1 MTQGPDT
8 LVCFAVKE
16 EAKHF
21 MRLAA
26 ARPEIQLLLTGMGG
40 QNAERTVRAALAEG
54 RPKRVITAGFA
65 GGLNPKLARGDILY
79 HAEEGTELANDL
91 RAAGAHAARFYC
103 APSVVATARSK
114 EQLFLSTKADA
125 VEMESCVIYKL
136 CSEQKISAAIVRVIL
151 DTAGEDLVLDFNKVM
166 TGDLRIDPL
175 RLALEVLKSP
185 GSIPGLLRLQKQ
197 SSLAAGRLAD
207 VLTRLLF

>member
-1 MTQGPDT
+1 
-8 LVCFAVKE
+8 
-16 EAKHF
+16 

-26 ARPEIQLLLTGMGG
+26 ARPEIQLLLTGMGA
-40 QNAERTVRAALAEG
+40 QNAERTLRAALAER

-65 GGLNPKLARGDILY
+65 GGLDPKLGRGDVLY
-79 HAEEGTELANDL
+79 QAQEGTELANGL

-103 APSVVATARSK
+103 APSVVATAHSK
-114 EQLFLSTKADA
+114 RELFLSTKADA
-125 VEMESCVIYKL
+125 VEMESCVIYDL
-136 CSEQKISAAIVRVIL
+136 CREQKISVAIVRVIL

-175 RLALEVLKSP
+175 RLAFEVLKSP
-185 GSIPGLLRLQKQ
+185 GSVPGLLRLQKQ

-207 VLTRLLF
+207 VLVRLLL